1 MAAIATSAVMPSRS
15 RRLRTAAKRAGPRR
29 RPGRHVEPPA
39 AVLARREHPPRTTAH
54 TRVALDA
61 GSDRLARLAP
71 RAGDLRHGRSRYP
84 SASALPRQPRPSLR
98 RPRLGRGDTVD
109 EVELQ
114 EFLRERYPRLVG
126 AVALVTG
133 DAASA
138 EDAVQEAI
146 VRAWERTER
155 GEQIVALDR
164 WVAAVAMNLSRSR
177 LRRLRVERLARPML
191 VAAPPVQPSADRID
205 VARAL
210 ADLPRRQREVAVLRY
225 LLDLST
231 EEIAEQMRTSEGT
244 VKSQLFKARAHL
256 AEALSLVEDT
266 DEENSHAEHR

>member
-1 MAAIATSAVMPSRS
+1 
-15 RRLRTAAKRAGPRR
+15 
-29 RPGRHVEPPA
+29 
-39 AVLARREHPPRTTAH
+39 
-54 TRVALDA
+54 
-61 GSDRLARLAP
+61 P

-84 SASALPRQPRPSLR
+84 SESAFPRQPRPSLG

-109 EVELQ
+109 EVELR

-133 DAASA
+133 DVASA

-177 LRRLRVERLARPML
+177 LRRLRVDRLARPRL
-191 VAAPPVQPSADRID
+191 LAAPSVQPSGDRIE

-210 ADLPRRQREVAVLRY
+210 AVLPRRQREAAVLRC
-225 LLDLST
+225 LVDLST
-231 EEIAEQMRTSEGT
+231 GEIAKEMRTSAGT
-244 VKSQLFKARAHL
+244 GKSELYK
-256 AEALSLVEDT
+256 
-266 DEENSHAEHR
+266 